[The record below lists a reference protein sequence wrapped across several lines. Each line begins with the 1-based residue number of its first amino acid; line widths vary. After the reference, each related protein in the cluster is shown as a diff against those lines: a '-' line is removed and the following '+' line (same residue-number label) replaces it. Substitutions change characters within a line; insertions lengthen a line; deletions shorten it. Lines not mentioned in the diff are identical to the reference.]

1 MRCLRMVICCHFTK
15 VIRNVKSDRVVTCVF
30 IILRMNKVKY
40 RNKNV
45 LITTRSYKYFATMQ
59 RKDNKAFTALLEI
72 YIYTYTYMQ
81 TMRKM
86 PRWRC
91 ENFHEHVIE
100 LRQVKKCHC
109 LCKLEM
115 KDILDRLQI
124 LSCFHNS
131 KWKRMS

>member
-59 RKDNKAFTALLEI
+59 RKENKAFTALLEI
-72 YIYTYTYMQ
+72 YIYIYAD
-81 TMRKM
+81 
-86 PRWRC
+86 
-91 ENFHEHVIE
+91 HE
-100 LRQVKKCHC
+100 KNAS
-109 LCKLEM
+109 LEM
-115 KDILDRLQI
+115 
-124 LSCFHNS
+124 
-131 KWKRMS
+131 